1 MDTLSQAALGAA
13 VGLAVMGRRT
23 SPWKA
28 AAIGAGAGILPDL
41 DAFYDH
47 GDPIKNMTFHRAN
60 SHALFWQTLASLPLA
75 VVAAKLLREMNHFT
89 RWWLAIWLVLI
100 THALLDWMTVY
111 GTQLGLPFIDYPFA
125 VGSMF
130 IIDPLYTLPLLVGIG
145 VALALRN
152 PRGGRWNIAGLIV
165 STLYLGWSVVAQQHV
180 KSIAEES
187 LPAQGQQVE
196 RLLVTPTALNT
207 ILWRV
212 VAVTPHGYLEGFHS
226 VLDRERRISF
236 DLFPRGENLY
246 ELLRGNWHVQR
257 MAWFTHGFFKMSE
270 RDDRVVIT
278 DLRMGQEPYY
288 SFNFIVAD
296 RQSGTLAPVDPLAFR
311 ERHDIA
317 TGLSWIWRRATGD
330 TLPPPR

>member
-23 SPWKA
+23 APPIA
-28 AAIGAGAGILPDL
+28 AAVGAVTGILPDL
-41 DAFYDH
+41 DAFYDR
-47 GDPIKNMTFHRAN
+47 GDPISNMTFHRAS

-75 VVAAKLLREMNHFT
+75 VAAAGLLREMNHVT
-89 RWWLAIWLVLI
+89 RWWLAIWLVLV

-111 GTQLGLPFIDYPFA
+111 GTQLGLPFTDHPFA

-130 IIDPLYTLPLLVGIG
+130 IIDPLYTLPLLIGIG
-145 VALALRN
+145 AALALRN
-152 PRGGRWNIAGLIV
+152 RRGWRWNVAGLTV
-165 STLYLGWSVVAQQHV
+165 STLYLGWSALAQHHVESVAQQ
-180 KSIAEES
+180 S
-187 LPAQGQQVE
+187 LRASGQEVE

-212 VAVTPHGYLEGFHS
+212 VAVTPQGYLEGFHS

-246 ELLRGNWHVQR
+246 ELLRGYWHVER
-257 MAWFTHGFFKMSE
+257 MAWFTRGFFKMSE
-270 RDDRVVIT
+270 RDGRAVIT

-288 SFNFIVAD
+288 AFNFVVAA
-296 RQSGTLAPVDPLAFR
+296 RQSQALVPVHPLALR

-317 TGLSWIWRRATGD
+317 TGLSWIWRRAMGE